1 MSRRDIENYLTRV
14 PVNVVRA
21 CKIES
26 VEESQ
31 IPQVLHISLNTNL
44 KEMVPR
50 FSTKQMEEEDRTTP
64 RVVGAPTLYG
74 CILGY
79 KVILEDYTINTSR
92 TAKNK
97 VDWKNGYRI
106 YHIPYK
112 FCLKLDKELVPD
124 AKQSDETWLVNY
136 NKDTRSYNPIPAGR
150 IFFSSFTF
158 SPRIGELPQFESTI
172 YVEVILDEGLWFSKN
187 HKLDKGYWKIEA
199 LIHDNDSF
207 KNLSW
212 DSDKDIKVKKIDKA
226 EWLSVK
232 RSVADLLSI
241 TDKLPSYLNW

>member
-1 MSRRDIENYLTRV
+1 MSKQEIQEYLKRV
-14 PVNVVRA
+14 PVSVVRA
-21 CKIES
+21 CTVES
-26 VEESQ
+26 VEESK
-31 IPQVLHISLNTNL
+31 IPHVLHISSNTNL

-50 FSTKQMEEEDRTTP
+50 FSAKQMEEEDRTTP

-79 KVILEDYTINTSR
+79 KVILDDYATNTSR
-92 TAKNK
+92 TKENK

-106 YHIPYK
+106 YNIPYK
-112 FCLKLDKELVPD
+112 FCLKLDKTLVPD

-136 NKDTRSYNPIPAGR
+136 NEDTRAYNPVPAGR
-150 IFFSSFTF
+150 VFFSNFSF

-172 YVEVILDEGLWFSKN
+172 YVEVLLEEGLWFSKN

-199 LIHDNDSF
+199 PIYDSESF

-212 DSDKDIKVKKIDKA
+212 DDDKNIKVEEIKAA
-226 EWLSVK
+226 EWFSIK
-232 RSVADLLSI
+232 RSVADMLSI
-241 TDKLPSYLNW
+241 TDKPPAFLSW